1 MSLLLPLTCAQ
12 GSHPCTTS
20 SLTIFGAMAGNGE
33 VANDRSEADSRQ
45 LSVLVTL
52 LGAIDKTDF
61 KDRGLFGLT
70 V

>member
-1 MSLLLPLTCAQ
+1 
-12 GSHPCTTS
+12 
-20 SLTIFGAMAGNGE
+20 MAENGE

-45 LSVLVTL
+45 PSVLVTL
-52 LGAIDKTDF
+52 LGATDKTDF